1 MMFTLGHVGGLDKN
15 GILLG
20 VGVWGV
26 RDCSASP
33 IFMFFIK
40 NIEFAPR
47 PEIMLSQTLI
57 IYH

>member
-15 GILLG
+15 GILLD
-20 VGVWGV
+20 VDIWGV

-40 NIEFAPR
+40 KIEFAPR
-47 PEIMLSQTLI
+47 PEIMLSQTLT